1 MTIGWILEAAQ
12 DRLYETG
19 SDIGESPVLNQF
31 ECSICGSIFASIT
44 EHDQHK
50 LSHPV
55 RTPSIFIKGS
65 EVTSAE
71 FDITSVIK
79 VNDLH
84 FHNIDFIYLNDA
96 VCHDESEVINF
107 IIKNKKSFINIR
119 YGNAFLEKKLNL
131 NICIADE
138 SEMIEAEN
146 LFLEIFSSSDFSTD
160 NILQFSKSVRKYKSI
175 EKYSDALFRYMQAI
189 DRKNKGELKEAF
201 QLLTQ
206 STQSVKNYD
215 RFLAHAII
223 SIANFNR
230 NDFNCPSSYRI
241 PLLNDALQIIT
252 NDNKSSIKI
261 AGIEKQLPI
270 DHASE
275 FILREI
281 VAPFNS
287 SNLNELEQKIDKIDS
302 TKFSRQDTQKL
313 YLICWR
319 KAVSEENTD
328 AADTYYRKIKYD
340 DAFATILRD
349 DHDH

>member
-12 DRLYETG
+12 DRFYETG
-19 SDIGESPVLNQF
+19 SEIGESAVLNQF
-31 ECSICGSIFASIT
+31 ECSICRNIFSSIT
-44 EHDQHK
+44 ERDQHE

-55 RTPSIFIKGS
+55 RTPSIYIKGK
-65 EVTSAE
+65 EVTSLE
-71 FDITSVIK
+71 LDITSILTK
-79 VNDLH
+79 NEIH
-84 FHNIDFIYLNDA
+84 FHNIDFIYINDTIF
-96 VCHDESEVINF
+96 HDESEVIKF
-107 IIKNKKSFINIR
+107 IIKNKKSFISIR
-119 YGNAFLEKKLNL
+119 YSNTFLEKKLKL

-138 SEMIEAEN
+138 SEMIEVES
-146 LFLEIFSSSDFSTD
+146 LFLKIFSNNEFSTD
-160 NILQFSKSVRKYKSI
+160 NILQFAKSVRKYKSI

-206 STQSVKNYD
+206 STQSIKNYD

-252 NDNKSSIKI
+252 NDKKPSVKVE
-261 AGIEKQLPI
+261 GIEKQLPI
-270 DHASE
+270 DYASE
-275 FILREI
+275 FILRGI
-281 VAPFNS
+281 VVPFNS
-287 SNLNELEQKIDKIDS
+287 SNLDELEQKIDKIDS
-302 TKFSRQDTQKL
+302 KRFSQQDIQKL
-313 YLICWR
+313 NFFCWR

-340 DAFATILRD
+340 DAFTTILRD
-349 DHDH
+349 DHDE